1 MVINRKNDTF
11 FCYLAYVDVL
21 FLILGVLCILA
32 GIVGC
37 ILPLLP
43 GPPVAWLGLLWLHF
57 SKYGHVSSRLLMITA
72 VITVIII
79 LLDYFM
85 PVWATKRFGG
95 TKAGQ
100 RGAAIGIIAGFFIGP
115 WGIIIGPLIGAFIG
129 EIITAPKEAQRALK
143 AAVGSFIGFLMSMGL
158 KLLWCILLAWWFI
171 KALR

>member
-1 MVINRKNDTF
+1 MS
-11 FCYLAYVDVL
+11 LL
-21 FLILGVLCILA
+21 FLVLGALAVLA

-43 GPPVAWLGLLWLHF
+43 GPPVAWLGLLLLHF
-57 SKYGHVSSRLLMITA
+57 SKYAYVSVRLLIITA
-72 VITVIII
+72 VITILII

-115 WGIIIGPLIGAFIG
+115 WGIIIGPLAGAFIG
-129 EIITAPKEAQRALK
+129 EMLVAPKEGNRALK
-143 AAVGSFIGFLMSMGL
+143 AAIGSFIGFLMSMGL
-158 KLLWCILLAWWFI
+158 RLIWCVLLAWWFV
-171 KALR
+171 KALM

>member
-1 MVINRKNDTF
+1 MSI
-11 FCYLAYVDVL
+11 L
-21 FLILGVLCILA
+21 FLILGALAVLA

-43 GPPVAWLGLLWLHF
+43 GPPVAWLGLLLLHF
-57 SKYGHVSSRLLMITA
+57 SKYAHVSGRLLIITA
-72 VITVIII
+72 VITILII

-115 WGIIIGPLIGAFIG
+115 WGIIIGPLVGAFVG
-129 EIITAPKEAQRALK
+129 EMIVAPKEGNRAVK
-143 AAVGSFIGFLMSMGL
+143 AAIGSFIGFLMSMGL
-158 KLLWCILLAWWFI
+158 RLIWCVLLAWWFVR
-171 KALR
+171 ALV